1 MCNYIC
7 YLKEKKEDTQIIR
20 MLYDVFKCK
29 KELIG
34 NLLDTKK
41 NDIRFENRLLDHV
54 SEFRT
59 ELNVYVNDNINK
71 VAFDTNFLFGNEVSK
86 YLDEEIIVGSQND
99 DPYEWIL
106 IKNNLFFIVEE
117 IDDEN
122 FGITLR
128 KSGNIEI
135 SYDQAILISS

>member
-7 YLKEKKEDTQIIR
+7 YLKGKKEDSQIIK
-20 MLYDVFKCK
+20 MLYDVFKCE

-34 NLLDTKK
+34 NLFDTQK
-41 NDIRFENRLLDHV
+41 NDIRFENRLLDDV
-54 SEFRT
+54 SEFCT
-59 ELNVYVNDNINK
+59 ELNVYVDDNINK
-71 VAFDTNFLFGNEVSK
+71 VTFNNNFLFGYEVSK
-86 YLDEEIIVGSQND
+86 YFDEDIIIGSRND

-117 IDDEN
+117 VDDEN
-122 FGITLR
+122 SGITLQ
-128 KSGNIEI
+128 KSSNMEI

>member
-7 YLKEKKEDTQIIR
+7 YLKGKKEDAQIIK
-20 MLYDVFKCK
+20 MLYDIFKCE

-34 NLLDTKK
+34 NLFDTQK
-41 NDIRFENRLLDHV
+41 NEIRFENRLLDDV
-54 SEFRT
+54 SEFCT
-59 ELNVYVNDNINK
+59 ELNVYVDDNINK
-71 VAFDTNFLFGNEVSK
+71 VTFKNNFLFGNEVSK
-86 YLDEEIIVGSQND
+86 YFDEEIIIGSRND

-117 IDDEN
+117 VDDEN
-122 FGITLR
+122 PGITLQ
-128 KSGNIEI
+128 KSGNMEI